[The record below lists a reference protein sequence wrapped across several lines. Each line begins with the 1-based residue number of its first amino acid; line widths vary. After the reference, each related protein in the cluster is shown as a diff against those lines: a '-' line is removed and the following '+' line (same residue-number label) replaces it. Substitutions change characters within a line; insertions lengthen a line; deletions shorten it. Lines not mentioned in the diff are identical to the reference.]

1 MKSTREACLEERV
14 ARVFNIFYVKGLK
27 YDEAKTITLKC
38 TQQLFFLNQSEI
50 YAGIKSGDTTVFS
63 KVVEKWQDMVY
74 NTAISI
80 VQNEEDA
87 EDITQDVF
95 IRLYQNIDGFR
106 EEAQLS
112 TWIYR
117 ITLNHAFDLE
127 KRKKRQKHG
136 GLIKKIFFVREE
148 EEPVNFNH
156 PGVLLDN
163 KEKAAVLFQA
173 IKELPKNQRVAFTL
187 HKIEGLSY
195 KEVADIMDIS
205 LYAVESLM
213 GRAKNKL
220 KKILEQYYQ
229 S

>member
-1 MKSTREACLEERV
+1 
-14 ARVFNIFYVKGLK
+14 
-27 YDEAKTITLKC
+27 
-38 TQQLFFLNQSEI
+38 
-50 YAGIKSGDTTVFS
+50 
-63 KVVEKWQDMVY
+63 MVY

-95 IRLYQNIDGFR
+95 IRLYENIDGFR

-117 ITLNHAFDLE
+117 ITINQALDFE
-127 KRKKRQKHG
+127 KRKKRQKRG

-173 IKELPKNQRVAFTL
+173 IKKLPTNQRVAFTL

-195 KEVADIMDIS
+195 KEVAGIMNIS
-205 LYAVESLM
+205 LYAAESLLL
-213 GRAKNKL
+213 RARNGL

-229 S
+229 SQE

>member
-1 MKSTREACLEERV
+1 M
-14 ARVFNIFYVKGLK
+14 
-27 YDEAKTITLKC
+27 
-38 TQQLFFLNQSEI
+38 NQSEI